1 MQIKKSY
8 LLLCSLLL
16 LAVPYKIRAEELF
29 DGTQGI
35 LSSEEI
41 SSGLTSFDPGDAVEV
56 TYLRDGKQQTATLTL
71 LNSKGNTQII
81 RQQ

>member
-1 MQIKKSY
+1 MM
-8 LLLCSLLL
+8 
-16 LAVPYKIRAEELF
+16 EEVALF
-29 DGTQGI
+29 N
-35 LSSEEI
+35 
-41 SSGLTSFDPGDAVEV
+41 PGDAVEV

>member
-16 LAVPYKIRAEELF
+16 LAIPYKIRAEELF

-41 SSGLTSFDPGDAVEV
+41 SSGLTSFDPGDAVE
-56 TYLRDGKQQTATLTL
+56 TAGAKQEALPEDATDP
-71 LNSKGNTQII
+71 SGA
-81 RQQ
+81 

>member
-1 MQIKKSY
+1 MQLLEERIRKDGVVREGDVLTKVNNMDVNSY
-8 LLLCSLLL
+8 ASMM
-16 LAVPYKIRAEELF
+16 EEVALF
-29 DGTQGI
+29 N
-35 LSSEEI
+35 
-41 SSGLTSFDPGDAVEV
+41 PGDAVEV